1 MAQYI
6 NRNAPGSGLATLMA
20 ARGRRGDTELVHM
33 TRPEVRRLEATGL
46 LSLNPRTG
54 LPEASAVSDYF
65 KNMATPR
72 NLIPAL
78 IGALAAPIVGAI
90 IPPQLFGDAAGLS
103 GTLGRIASQG
113 VRGAL
118 VSGAAAVPGWLSED
132 FAGHE
137 GNPLQAAMI
146 GGMTRAGWGALGEGQ
161 RYIRGVYDSNVKV
174 PVGTERYQQYEQAKT
189 QLPSDREIQEKGMVI
204 QGQEPLAGQGGLPD
218 LYIEGSDDYGR
229 GETQVEPRVGPQ
241 VSRTPSP
248 VPIRRDPVPIETRDD
263 VIEALSRG
271 DLSPEHLIAFNLGPA
286 EGKAWNE
293 KYHLPEGPG
302 LSPSTL
308 AQIDLRTQKAREEG
322 TLSKHLRNVE
332 GMTDAGMWGPSLP
345 ELQQRSLKGVE
356 IDDDLL
362 RYSPTA
368 EDIVNAQASSI
379 KFSDPST
386 YLDDYK
392 TQPWKGI
399 PQAVIG
405 AYGAVAPSQFL
416 DARAKAIREKEKAM
430 LAGIRSPEV
439 YEQTDREYTAPA
451 LREDPPTL
459 EEIYNRY
466 YRGVRP
472 DKGWEGRWYKP
483 ISGRNTYAKEGGLV
497 SLAKGGRAFEGMVE
511 GPGHGMQDNVMMPI
525 EGGGVAAVS
534 PKEYVVPADVMAML
548 GNGNADDGSEKMDRF
563 ISKFRT
569 TKYGRDRQPPE
580 MDGSTALQ
588 SLVRS

>member
-65 KNMATPR
+65 KNMAKPR

-146 GGMTRAGWGALGEGQ
+146 GGMTRAGLGALGEGQ

-189 QLPSDREIQEKGMVI
+189 QLPSDREIQELGMVT
-204 QGQEPLAGQGGLPD
+204 QGQEPGGMPGI
-218 LYIEGSDDYGR
+218 LYAGSDDYGLN
-229 GETQVEPRVGPQ
+229 EIQVDPPVVPQ
-241 VSRTPSP
+241 VAGTPSLEP
-248 VPIRRDPVPIETRDD
+248 PTVPIRTRAD
-263 VIEALSRG
+263 VIEALSR
-271 DLSPEHLIAFNLGPA
+271 DALTQDQLRVLNLGPA
-286 EGKAWNE
+286 EGEAWD
-293 KYHLPEGPG
+293 KDYHLPEGSG

-308 AQIDLRTQKAREEG
+308 AQIDLRTQQAREKGE
-322 TLSKHLRNVE
+322 LSKYLRNVE
-332 GMTDAGMWGPSLP
+332 GMTTGAWGPSIP
-345 ELQQRSLKGVE
+345 ELQQRALKGVE

-386 YLDDYK
+386 YLEDYK
-392 TQPWKGI
+392 TQSLYGI
-399 PQAVIG
+399 PQAIIG

-416 DARAKAIREKEKAM
+416 DARAKAIREKEEAR
-430 LAGIRSPEV
+430 LAGIRSPEG
-439 YEQTDREYTAPA
+439 YEQKDREYTAPA

-466 YRGVRP
+466 YRGVQP
-472 DKGWEGRWYKP
+472 DKGWGGRWYKP
-483 ISGRNTYAKEGGLV
+483 ISGRNIYAKEGGLV
-497 SLAKGGRAFEGMVE
+497 SLQGGGAFEGRVE
-511 GPGHGMQDNVMMPI
+511 GRGHGMQDNVMMPI

-563 ISKFRT
+563 ISKFRK

-588 SLVRS
+588 SLIRV